1 MMCGLFFVK
10 QKTAYEMRISDW
22 SSDVCSSD
30 LTPSLARELGE
41 QGIGN
46 TRIWSRGVDFTQ
58 FGPDRRP
65 HPALSNLPRPVPLSV
80 GRVAVEKNLDAFLSA
95 KVQGTKVVV
104 GDGPALGAMTQRYPV
119 ATFLGGLDGEVL
131 AAAYAAEIGR
141 AHA

>member
-1 MMCGLFFVK
+1 MLRRFHSGARAVLV
-10 QKTAYEMRISDW
+10 A
-22 SSDVCSSD
+22 
-30 LTPSLARELGE
+30 TPSLAREPGE

-65 HPALSNLPRPVPLSV
+65 HPALSNLPRPVLLSV

-104 GDGPALGAMTQRYPV
+104 GDGPALGAMRQRYPD
-119 ATFLGGLDGEVL
+119 ALFLGALQDRKSTRL
-131 AAAYAAEIGR
+131 NSS
-141 AHA
+141 H

>member
-1 MMCGLFFVK
+1 
-10 QKTAYEMRISDW
+10 MRRRFHSGARA
-22 SSDVCSSD
+22 V
-30 LTPSLARELGE
+30 LGATPSLARERGE

-65 HPALSNLPRPVPLSV
+65 HPALSNLPRPVLLSV

-104 GDGPALGAMTQRYPV
+104 GDGPALGAMRQRYPD
-119 ATFLGGLDGEVL
+119 ALFLRSEEHTSELQSL
-131 AAAYAAEIGR
+131 MRISYAVFCLNKQQNYQL
-141 AHA
+141 